1 MNLITLENK
10 SIKKACSEK
19 FSHRLCVLVTKYR
32 SNQSFQKNVV
42 ATAKYVYLATIIK
55 ESLWIISFFTNSSV
69 PDVTKEIINVFKII
83 NHKWSSTIPN
93 QTSKFKAFFYSL
105 KFKNLQ

>member
-1 MNLITLENK
+1 MKNVKNNPMNLITLENK

-42 ATAKYVYLATIIK
+42 ATAKYVYLARY
-55 ESLWIISFFTNSSV
+55 
-69 PDVTKEIINVFKII
+69 
-83 NHKWSSTIPN
+83 NHQGVS
-93 QTSKFKAFFYSL
+93 
-105 KFKNLQ
+105 